1 MAVRDRDIQPS
12 ANVED
17 AELARRAATG
27 DALAFEEL
35 YRRHA
40 TAAWGVAQAAAAN
53 RHDAADAVSEAF
65 TRMFSALASGRLAP
79 DVPFRPYLL
88 VTTRN
93 VAIDQHRRAGRTGS
107 LATSAVIDLPAL
119 TAGPGERAV
128 ERADHAFVGEAFRS
142 LPERYRTVLWLT
154 EVEGMSAREVG
165 ARLGLTA
172 NNAAQLAHRARAGL
186 RERYLQAHLRHEP
199 PPECERTVALLG
211 SYVAGR
217 LSPRAVAATD
227 QHLAGCEDCRTRLA
241 QLTDVGTSLRA
252 IALPIPAGLGAA
264 ALARYHVTFPA
275 AAPPP
280 TAGVVRRLIAGPERA
295 MRSLTVTT
303 GALLT
308 AGVITAGLMSSG
320 GGPAPIRGSRSLGN
334 EAQPPPPTVR
344 TFPIAPAAEV
354 TPAIPDVGAMAL
366 PTEPMIGAPSG
377 TTGSS
382 AATAPPSDGSAPAPG
397 PVPSPPAVPPSPA
410 SSAVSPSPS
419 SQPVVGVAAG
429 ANLGVLTTS
438 GSLGVGGG
446 CTGLSVNGS
455 SSCAPPAPTQAGVT
469 VSATTPIGKVGNAS
483 APASTST
490 TTAAPLA
497 LPKL

>member
-12 ANVED
+12 AQLED

-40 TAAWGVAQAAAAN
+40 PAAWGVAQAAAAN

-65 TRMFSALASGRLAP
+65 TRLFSALAAGRLAP

-93 VAIDQHRRAGRTGS
+93 VAIDQHRRAGRAGAAPT
-107 LATSAVIDLPAL
+107 AVAMDMPAL

-128 ERADHAFVGEAFRS
+128 ERADQTFVGEAFRS

-154 EVEGMSAREVG
+154 EVEGMSARDVG

-186 RERYLQAHLRHEP
+186 RERYLQAHLRHQP
-199 PPECERTVALLG
+199 PPECERTVAQLG

-241 QLTDVGTSLRA
+241 QLTDVGTTLRA
-252 IALPIPAGLGAA
+252 TALPIPAGLGVA
-264 ALARYHVTFPA
+264 ALARYHAAFPA
-275 AAPPP
+275 ATPPP
-280 TAGVVRRLIAGPERA
+280 NAGVVRRLIAGPERA

-320 GGPAPIRGSRSLGN
+320 GGPAPIRGSHSVGN
-334 EAQPPPPTVR
+334 EALPPPPTVR
-344 TFPIAPAAEV
+344 TLPIAPAAAV
-354 TPAIPDVGAMAL
+354 TPAIPDVGAMSL
-366 PTEPMIGAPSG
+366 PTEPAVSAPSG
-377 TTGSS
+377 TTGPS
-382 AATAPPSDGSAPAPG
+382 AATAVPSDSPSPGPAPT
-397 PVPSPPAVPPSPA
+397 PPLPPVPPSPA
-410 SSAVSPSPS
+410 SSSVSPSP
-419 SQPVVGVAAG
+419 QPVVGVAAG

-455 SSCAPPAPTQAGVT
+455 TSCAPPAPSQAGVT
-469 VSATTPIGKVGNAS
+469 VSATTPIGRVGNAS
-483 APASTST
+483 TPASPTT